1 MLRRTGAK
9 LENDQLHAR
18 LIVSVGIIMAIT
30 FAIMVVGL
38 LYGMLFV
45 NMPAELSPLDGSI
58 VDLLSTISVFLTGA
72 LSGLVSANGIK
83 GRDKN
88 RNNIP
93 DELETVET

>member
-1 MLRRTGAK
+1 MFRRTSAK

-45 NMPAELSPLDGSI
+45 NMPEELSPLDGSI
-58 VDLLSTISVFLTGA
+58 VDLLSTITVFLTGA

-83 GRDKN
+83 SHDKN
-88 RNNIP
+88 RNGIP
-93 DELETVET
+93 DELETIET

>member
-1 MLRRTGAK
+1 MSRQTGAK

-18 LIVSVGIIMAIT
+18 LIVTVGIIMALT
-30 FAIMVVGL
+30 FSIMVIGL
-38 LYGMLFV
+38 LYGMLFT
-45 NMPAELSPLDGSI
+45 NFPTELSPLDGSI

-88 RNNIP
+88 KNGIP
-93 DELETVET
+93 DALE

>member
-1 MLRRTGAK
+1 MSLRTGAK
-9 LENDQLHAR
+9 LENEALHAR
-18 LIVSVGIIMAIT
+18 LVFIVGVTMAIT

-38 LYGMLFV
+38 LFGMLFV

-83 GRDKN
+83 NTDKN
-88 RNNIP
+88 NDGIP
-93 DELETVET
+93 DALE

>member
-1 MLRRTGAK
+1 MFRRTGAK

-45 NMPAELSPLDGSI
+45 NMPAELSPMDGSI

-88 RNNIP
+88 RNGIP
-93 DELETVET
+93 DELETVEA